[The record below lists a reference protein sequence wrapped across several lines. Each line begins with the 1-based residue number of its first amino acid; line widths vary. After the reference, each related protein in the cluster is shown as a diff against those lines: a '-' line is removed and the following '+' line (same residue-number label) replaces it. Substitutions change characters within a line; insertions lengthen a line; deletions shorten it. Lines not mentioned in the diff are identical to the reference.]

1 MATDRRQREVAARDE
16 QDRGRTHQRPR
27 SGRVEVDRERGE
39 QTQCSEGTEDRTDQI
54 ERSAHPVHRRMG
66 TVPMVRLY
74 RDARVPQ
81 LYEGTSETQR
91 LVIARDLIGSEAH
104 G

>member
-1 MATDRRQREVAARDE
+1 
-16 QDRGRTHQRPR
+16 
-27 SGRVEVDRERGE
+27 
-39 QTQCSEGTEDRTDQI
+39 
-54 ERSAHPVHRRMG
+54 MG